1 MSTYGHDAK
10 SCQIIKPDYVFRYFK
25 TADGTFQLK
34 HIITVTRF
42 DWYYYQK
49 AWDGPMDDLYSP
61 MDTQV
66 YDEFAN
72 AIEDISNNFHDVN
85 TP

>member
-1 MSTYGHDAK
+1 MSTYGQDAK
-10 SCQIIKPDYVFRYFK
+10 SCQIIKPDNVSRYFE
-25 TADGTFQLK
+25 TAGGNFQLR

-42 DWYYYQK
+42 DWDYYQK

-72 AIEDISNNFHDVN
+72 AIEVISNNLN
-85 TP
+85 S